1 MLYLLCIVINI
12 FMEREQIVD
21 SILGS
26 KEEYV
31 EMLEDFMDTLEDTI
45 WMMKTSD
52 QYTENEIYNKIESL
66 RCYCDCMV
74 SDNRGTGTL
83 MEDLGI

>member
-1 MLYLLCIVINI
+1 
-12 FMEREQIVD
+12 MEREQIVD

-26 KEEYV
+26 KEDYV

-66 RCYCDCMV
+66 RRYCDCMV

-83 MEDLGI
+83 MKDLGI